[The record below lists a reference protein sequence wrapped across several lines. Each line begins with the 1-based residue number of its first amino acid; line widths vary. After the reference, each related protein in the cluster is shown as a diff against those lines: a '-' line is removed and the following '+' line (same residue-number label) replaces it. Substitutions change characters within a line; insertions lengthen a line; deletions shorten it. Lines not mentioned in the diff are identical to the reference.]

1 MTDRNLT
8 PAAMDNY
15 LQTARLA
22 AQAGAQVLRAR
33 WGGRLQVEP
42 KQRFDFVTDADLA
55 SQEAVLAVIRARH
68 PGHEVLAEETPADQA
83 RLASEQGPLWVVD
96 PLDGTTNY
104 IHGVPHVAVSVAL
117 VQQGRPQAGVVLD
130 VMHEEEFSAVR
141 GQGAWLA
148 GRPLHVAESQGLER
162 ALLMTGFPFRRKDLL
177 DPYLALFRDIFE
189 QTAGVR
195 RAGSAALDLAYVA
208 AGRGQGFWELGLSPW
223 DVAAGILLVEEA
235 GGVVSDFAGGDG
247 ALWGGDVVAA
257 APGLHPWLQRA
268 CARRFPAG
276 SRS

>member
-22 AQAGAQVLRAR
+22 AQAGAKVLRAR

-68 PGHEVLAEETPADQA
+68 PEHEVLAEETPADQA

-148 GRPLHVAESQGLER
+148 GRPLHVAESQGPER

-257 APGLHPWLQRA
+257 APGLYPWLQSA